1 MKYLPILILFGLLSF
16 IPSESFAQER
26 NQPFIKIT
34 RTPELSFP
42 LNCTP
47 TQDCWVINY
56 VDIGPDDGDDIDHT
70 CGPRTYDGHKG
81 TDIAILDGMA
91 IKIGVPVLAV
101 KDGTVKRV
109 RDGEPDKWASEDD
122 LEEIKEMRKECG
134 NAVLIDH
141 GDGLETIYCHMR
153 KGSITVKPR
162 QKVKQGDKLGKV
174 GLSGYTQFPHIHL
187 GIIRDGKIIDPYTGL
202 SHEAEC
208 GQKKQAWWKKDIG
221 LTYQPL
227 TLMATGLTNT
237 VPELN
242 NLLKDMAPPKSIPPN
257 SEALLGW
264 ALLYGV
270 QEDDQITLE
279 IFDPNN
285 RSFHRQDITQDSN
298 RARQFYYTGR
308 NLKEKPLSEGVYTIK
323 TTVLRPATADK
334 IEQKW
339 SKTDNLLVIQ
349 P

>member
-1 MKYLPILILFGLLSF
+1 
-16 IPSESFAQER
+16 
-26 NQPFIKIT
+26 
-34 RTPELSFP
+34 
-42 LNCTP
+42 
-47 TQDCWVINY
+47 
-56 VDIGPDDGDDIDHT
+56 
-70 CGPRTYDGHKG
+70 
-81 TDIAILDGMA
+81 
-91 IKIGVPVLAV
+91 
-101 KDGTVKRV
+101 
-109 RDGEPDKWASEDD
+109 
-122 LEEIKEMRKECG
+122 
-134 NAVLIDH
+134 
-141 GDGLETIYCHMR
+141 
-153 KGSITVKPR
+153 
-162 QKVKQGDKLGKV
+162 
-174 GLSGYTQFPHIHL
+174 
-187 GIIRDGKIIDPYTGL
+187 
-202 SHEAEC
+202 
-208 GQKKQAWWKKDIG
+208 
-221 LTYQPL
+221 
-227 TLMATGLTNT
+227 
-237 VPELN
+237 
-242 NLLKDMAPPKSIPPN
+242 MAPPKSIPPN